1 MAKKKEKNEAWS
13 RQESFVR
20 EIERDTKEKSEQVA
34 QKLAQAVRT
43 QEKKQAKRQAARAGA
58 RGRSSQAYTQ
68 ADTWNA
74 KENSPV
80 RTKISALGETA
91 GGTRQIQTPGAARR
105 IRARMN
111 GKKHPGCI
119 RWNCAYPAQG

>member
-58 RGRSSQAYTQ
+58 RGRSSQAYTGRHMECKGKQ
-68 ADTWNA
+68 
-74 KENSPV
+74 
-80 RTKISALGETA
+80 
-91 GGTRQIQTPGAARR
+91 PGAHKDKRLGGNRGRNAPRYRR
-105 IRARMN
+105 LGR
-111 GKKHPGCI
+111 HD
-119 RWNCAYPAQG
+119 AYGRV

>member
-34 QKLAQAVRT
+34 QKLAQAVRAD
-43 QEKKQAKRQAARAGA
+43 EEKQAKRQAARAGA

-91 GGTRQIQTPGAARR
+91 GGTRPDTDAWGGTTHTGAYEWE
-105 IRARMN
+105 
-111 GKKHPGCI
+111 KHPGCI
-119 RWNCAYPAQG
+119 RWNCAYPARG